1 MKFILFFIAFMFLG
15 ICMNAQDK
23 QYESFDVKPH
33 VVFIDD
39 GQAEYR
45 SVWIVPPGIEQPMDS
60 LWREY
65 LAKDIHVT
73 IGLDMKRFWT
83 VDSLNGWLS
92 WDIDVRLKKDMGE
105 NAKERIRT
113 RWSKAVPESL
123 QKRLKEHVEEN
134 CADKDLGIYFQVL
147 ALVDSLGG
155 LHSVYFEVDKNLI
168 GLVEEQ
174 ELQVIVNNIEQMG
187 VEPTN
192 FDFSK
197 RTNAQMK
204 ALIDSLRNNQDD
216 KERLRYFV
224 EKNERQKIPVKYGV
238 VRCFYLQHF
247 RTVFPSSQEGERGI
261 IASNSVPGRQIAAY
275 LERFA
280 KLAVGQTAPD
290 FTVTRPNG
298 DALTLYAVTAKYKLV
313 VFWASWDVAS
323 RQANPQFIQLY
334 QQFRPRSFE
343 IVSVSLDDNRFAWD
357 RAIEQD
363 GISIWPNGSDL
374 QGMDS
379 PVAKAYMVG
388 NTLPYTVLIDDENKI
403 VAKGL
408 LGNELRAAIS
418 DLTKKSKKVKD
429 IDL

>member
-1 MKFILFFIAFMFLG
+1 MTMKFILFFIAFMFLG

-65 LAKDIHVT
+65 LAKDIHVS
-73 IGLDMKRFWT
+73 IGLDMKKFWT
-83 VDSLNGWLS
+83 MDSLNGWLS
-92 WDIDVRLKKDMGE
+92 WDIDVRLKKDMSE

-238 VRCFYLQHF
+238 VRWFYLQHF
-247 RTVFPSSQEGERGI
+247 RIVFPSPQEGKRGI
-261 IASNSVPGRQIAAY
+261 IAGNSVW
-275 LERFA
+275 
-280 KLAVGQTAPD
+280 
-290 FTVTRPNG
+290 N
-298 DALTLYAVTAKYKLV
+298 
-313 VFWASWDVAS
+313 
-323 RQANPQFIQLY
+323 N
-334 QQFRPRSFE
+334 
-343 IVSVSLDDNRFAWD
+343 
-357 RAIEQD
+357 
-363 GISIWPNGSDL
+363 
-374 QGMDS
+374 QG
-379 PVAKAYMVG
+379 
-388 NTLPYTVLIDDENKI
+388 
-403 VAKGL
+403 
-408 LGNELRAAIS
+408 
-418 DLTKKSKKVKD
+418 
-429 IDL
+429 